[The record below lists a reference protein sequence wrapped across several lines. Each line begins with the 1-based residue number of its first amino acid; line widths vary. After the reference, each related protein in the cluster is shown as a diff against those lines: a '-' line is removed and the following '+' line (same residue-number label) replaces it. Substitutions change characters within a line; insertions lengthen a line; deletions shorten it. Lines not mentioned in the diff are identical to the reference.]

1 MRVYERISIQIKA
14 VVRERE
20 RERSGGGSRGFGR
33 REKFF
38 SRKYKKENVEKVC
51 GTVKGAQ
58 KSN

>member
-14 VVRERE
+14 VV

>member
-14 VVRERE
+14 VVRE

>member
-1 MRVYERISIQIKA
+1 MRVYEKISIQIKA
-14 VVRERE
+14 VERG

-51 GTVKGAQ
+51 GTVKEAQ

>member
-20 RERSGGGSRGFGR
+20 RGAEGGSRGFGR